1 MKASKLFVTIT
12 IIAAAAVPAALAQ
25 EGPTELSLAEAVD
38 RALAVDEGYLSAQED
53 LTAARASI
61 AEAKSALYP
70 KLTFDASATKMIGL
84 PTVIVEAN
92 SLGPGFPPED
102 IEFSAANEENI
113 TAGLTAVQPL
123 YQGGRSWTAYRIS
136 KSYYSLVNE
145 QLRQSYSD
153 TVYNVA
159 RAYYDAVLADEAVGV
174 ADTGVAVAQS
184 HVQATED
191 RYDAGLVSEYD
202 VLRAKVELV
211 NLETMQRQAID
222 GREAA
227 RRYLLILLNLPPE
240 TAVALTDRLALDLEI
255 YELEESLVTAEDKRP
270 ELAQLEW
277 TRLLAEDNV
286 KIARAGDNP
295 SVFFTASYS
304 DYANRFT
311 FDFADEW
318 RQQGMLN
325 LSLSW
330 PIFDGFAT
338 RNRVSK
344 ARSELYKAEL
354 RKARLVEGIDA
365 EVRMAYDAVKTA
377 EATVRSQRENVNLAE
392 RGLEI
397 AQARY
402 DAGLM
407 SNLEVLDAQ
416 AALTQA
422 RLGYYQSLRGYALAK
437 LEMRRARGELN
448 EIEF

>member
-1 MKASKLFVTIT
+1 MRAIKWLLIIPALAAS
-12 IIAAAAVPAALAQ
+12 AALAQ
-25 EGPTELSLAEAVD
+25 EAPAKLSLADSID
-38 RALAVDEGYLSAQED
+38 RALAVDEDYRSAQED
-53 LTAARASI
+53 VTAAKASI

-70 KLTFDASATKMIGL
+70 KLTFDSSATKMIGL
-84 PTVIVEAN
+84 PTVVVKAN
-92 SLGPGFPPED
+92 SLGQGFPPED
-102 IEFSAANEENI
+102 VEFSAANEENI

-145 QLRQSYSD
+145 QLRQKRSD

-159 RAYYDAVLADEAVGV
+159 KAYYDAVLADEAVGV

-202 VLRAKVELV
+202 VLRARVEFV
-211 NLETMQRQAID
+211 NLETAQRHAMD
-222 GREAA
+222 GRAAA
-227 RRYLLILLNLPPE
+227 RRYLMTLLNFPPE
-240 TAVALTDRLALDLEI
+240 TETALTDRLD
-255 YELEESLVTAEDKRP
+255 YELEVYNLDDSLAAAEDKRP

-295 SVFFTASYS
+295 SVFFTAAYN

-311 FDFADEW
+311 LDFADEW

-338 RNRVSK
+338 RNRVSR

-354 RKARLVEGIDA
+354 SKARLAEGIDA
-365 EVRMAYDAVKTA
+365 QVRMAYDAVKTA

-392 RGLEI
+392 RGMEI

-402 DAGLM
+402 DVGLM

-422 RLGYYQSLRGYALAK
+422 RLGYYQSLYDYALAK
-437 LEMRRARGELN
+437 LNMRRARGEMDELQ
-448 EIEF
+448 F

>member
-1 MKASKLFVTIT
+1 MKAIKWLL
-12 IIAAAAVPAALAQ
+12 IIPVLAACAAGAQ
-25 EGPTELSLAEAVD
+25 EVPTKLSLAEAVD

-53 LTAARASI
+53 VTAAEASI

-70 KLTFDASATKMIGL
+70 SLTFDASATKMIGL

-102 IEFSAANEENI
+102 VEFSAANEENI

-159 RAYYDAVLADEAVGV
+159 RAYYNAVLADEAVGV

-211 NLETMQRQAID
+211 NLETMQRQAED
-222 GREAA
+222 GRAA
-227 RRYLLILLNLPPE
+227 SRRYLLTLLNMPPD
-240 TAVALTDRLALDLEI
+240 ADIALTDRLGYDLEV
-255 YELEESLVTAEDKRP
+255 YDLDDSLVAAEDKRY

-277 TRLLAEDNV
+277 TRMLAEDNV

-304 DYANRFT
+304 DYANRFS

-354 RKARLVEGIDA
+354 NKARLSEGIDA

-377 EATVRSQRENVNLAE
+377 ETTVRAQRENVNLAE

-422 RLGYYQSLRGYALAK
+422 RLGYYQSLHGYALAK

-448 EIEF
+448 EMEF

>member
-1 MKASKLFVTIT
+1 MRAVKGVIIIT
-12 IIAAAAVPAALAQ
+12 ACALAAARAQ
-25 EGPTELSLAEAVD
+25 EAPLELSLAEAVE
-38 RALAVDEGYLSAQED
+38 RALEIDETYLSAKED
-53 LTAARASI
+53 LTAANASI

-70 KLTFDASATKMIGL
+70 RVTFDASATKMIGL

>member
-1 MKASKLFVTIT
+1 VG
-12 IIAAAAVPAALAQ
+12 LA
-25 EGPTELSLAEAVD
+25 
-38 RALAVDEGYLSAQED
+38 
-53 LTAARASI
+53 
-61 AEAKSALYP
+61 
-70 KLTFDASATKMIGL
+70 
-84 PTVIVEAN
+84 
-92 SLGPGFPPED
+92 
-102 IEFSAANEENI
+102 
-113 TAGLTAVQPL
+113 AVQPL

-145 QLRQSYSD
+145 QLRQKYSD

-159 RAYYDAVLADEAVGV
+159 WAYYDAVLADEAVGV

-202 VLRAKVELV
+202 VLRARVELV
-211 NLETMQRQAID
+211 NLETAQRRAED
-222 GREAA
+222 GRAA
-227 RRYLLILLNLPPE
+227 SRRYLLTLLNMPPE
-240 TAVALTDRLALDLEI
+240 AEIALTDRLG
-255 YELEESLVTAEDKRP
+255 YELEVYDLDDSLVAAEDKRT

-286 KIARAGDNP
+286 LIARAGDNP

-338 RNRVSK
+338 RSSVSK
-344 ARSELYKAEL
+344 ARAELYKAEL
-354 RKARLVEGIDA
+354 SKARLAEGIDA
-365 EVRMAYDAVKTA
+365 EVRMAYDALKTA

-422 RLGYYQSLRGYALAK
+422 RLGYYQSLHGYALAK
-437 LEMRRARGELN
+437 LEMRRVRGELN

>member
-1 MKASKLFVTIT
+1 MKTLKCLL
-12 IIAAAAVPAALAQ
+12 IISAFAVATAVAQ
-25 EGPTELSLAEAVD
+25 EAPTKLSLAEAVD

-53 LTAARASI
+53 MTEAEASI
-61 AEAKSALYP
+61 AEAKSSLYP

-84 PTVIVEAN
+84 PTVVVKAN

-102 IEFSAANEENI
+102 VEFSAANEENI

-123 YQGGRSWTAYRIS
+123 YQGGRAWTAYRVS
-136 KSYYSLVNE
+136 KSYYALVNE
-145 QLRQSYSD
+145 QLRQKYSD

-159 RAYYDAVLADEAVGV
+159 RAYYDALLADEAVGV

-202 VLRAKVELV
+202 VLRAKVELA
-211 NLETMQRQAID
+211 NLETMQRQAGD
-222 GREAA
+222 GRAAA
-227 RRYLLILLNLPPE
+227 RRYLLTLLNMPPE
-240 TAVALTDRLALDLEI
+240 TDIALTDRLG
-255 YELEESLVTAEDKRP
+255 YELEVYDLDDSLVAAEEKRP

-295 SVFFTASYS
+295 SLFFTASYS

-311 FDFADEW
+311 LDFADEW

-325 LSLSW
+325 LALSW

-338 RNRVSK
+338 RSSVSK

-354 RKARLVEGIDA
+354 SKARLAEGIDA

-397 AQARY
+397 AEARY

-422 RLGYYQSLRGYALAK
+422 RLGYYQSLRDYALAK

-448 EIEF
+448 EMEF

>member
-1 MKASKLFVTIT
+1 MRAFKRLLMISTVMAVT
-12 IIAAAAVPAALAQ
+12 VGAQ
-25 EGPTELSLAEAVD
+25 EAPTKLSLAEAVE
-38 RALAVDEGYLSAQED
+38 RALAVDEGYLSARED
-53 LTAARASI
+53 LTAAKASI

-70 KLTFDASATKMIGL
+70 SLTIDASATKMIGL
-84 PTVIVEAN
+84 PTVIIEAD

-102 IEFSAANEENI
+102 VEFSAANEENI

-174 ADTGVAVAQS
+174 ADTGVAVALS

-202 VLRAKVELV
+202 VLRARVELV
-211 NLETMQRQAID
+211 NLETAQRRATD

-227 RRYLLILLNLPPE
+227 RRYLMTLLNLPPE
-240 TAVALTDRLALDLEI
+240 TSVAFTDRLTLELEV
-255 YELEESLVTAEDKRP
+255 YDLEESLVTAEDKRT

-277 TRLLAEDNV
+277 TRRLAEDNV

-344 ARSELYKAEL
+344 ARSDLYKAEL
-354 RKARLVEGIDA
+354 SKARLAEGIDA

-416 AALTQA
+416 AALTAA
-422 RLGYYQSLRGYALAK
+422 RLGYYQSLHGYALAK
-437 LEMRRARGELN
+437 LEMRRVRGELN